1 MDKGRRFLMT
11 DIAQVLSKV
20 STAADPVDGLRSA
33 VLSQD
38 GFWPAQQTGIGIY
51 EVQLFGVVGIG
62 PSQAAAVDDWVVQAK
77 AYGRAAA

>member
-1 MDKGRRFLMT
+1 MT

-20 STAADPVDGLRSA
+20 SAAADPVEILRSA

-38 GFWPAQQTGIGIY
+38 GFWPTQQRGAGIY

-62 PSQAAAVDDWVVQAK
+62 PSLSAAADDWIVQAK
-77 AYGRAAA
+77 EYVRAAA

>member
-1 MDKGRRFLMT
+1 MT

-20 STAADPVDGLRSA
+20 SAAADPVEILRAA

-38 GFWPAQQTGIGIY
+38 GFWPAEQRGVGIY

-62 PSQAAAVDDWVVQAK
+62 PSLSAAADDWIVQAK
-77 AYGRAAA
+77 EYVRAAA

>member
-1 MDKGRRFLMT
+1 MT

-20 STAADPVDGLRSA
+20 SAVADPVDVLRSA

-38 GFWPAQQTGIGIY
+38 GFWPAQQTGVGIY

-62 PSQAAAVDDWVVQAK
+62 PSLSAAADDWIVQAK
-77 AYGRAAA
+77 EYVRTAA

>member
-1 MDKGRRFLMT
+1 MT

-20 STAADPVDGLRSA
+20 SAAADPVEILRSA

-38 GFWPAQQTGIGIY
+38 GFWPTQQRGAGIY

-62 PSQAAAVDDWVVQAK
+62 PSLSAAADDWIVQAEE
-77 AYGRAAA
+77 YVRAAA

>member
-1 MDKGRRFLMT
+1 MT

-20 STAADPVDGLRSA
+20 SAAADPVDVLRAA

-38 GFWPAQQTGIGIY
+38 GFWPAQQAGVGIY

-62 PSQAAAVDDWVVQAK
+62 PSLAAAVDDWVVQAN
-77 AYGRAAA
+77 AYARTAA

>member
-1 MDKGRRFLMT
+1 MT
-11 DIAQVLSKV
+11 DIAQVLSKE
-20 STAADPVDGLRSA
+20 SAAADPVEILRSA

-38 GFWPAQQTGIGIY
+38 GFWPAEQTGVGIY

-77 AYGRAAA
+77 AYVRAAA

>member
-1 MDKGRRFLMT
+1 MT

-20 STAADPVDGLRSA
+20 SAAVDPVEILRSA

-38 GFWPAQQTGIGIY
+38 GFWPAQQRGAGIY

-62 PSQAAAVDDWVVQAK
+62 PSLSAAADDWIVQAK
-77 AYGRAAA
+77 EYVRAAA